1 MRISPKEEKAIKK
14 MASAMCE
21 ADGIDL
27 EPLSRML
34 EETAEPAVANALLAW
49 QQRYPEARRQYFA
62 HKAMIEALEE
72 EK

>member
-1 MRISPKEEKAIKK
+1 MRISLKEEKAIKK

-27 EPLSRML
+27 EALSRTF
-34 EETAEPAVANALLAW
+34 EEATDPAVADALLAW

-62 HKAMIEALEE
+62 HKAMIEALGD
-72 EK
+72 

>member
-1 MRISPKEEKAIKK
+1 MRISTTEEKAIKK

-27 EPLSRML
+27 QALSGIF
-34 EETAEPAVANALLAW
+34 EETTDPSVADALLAW

-62 HKAMIEALEE
+62 YKAMIEVLV